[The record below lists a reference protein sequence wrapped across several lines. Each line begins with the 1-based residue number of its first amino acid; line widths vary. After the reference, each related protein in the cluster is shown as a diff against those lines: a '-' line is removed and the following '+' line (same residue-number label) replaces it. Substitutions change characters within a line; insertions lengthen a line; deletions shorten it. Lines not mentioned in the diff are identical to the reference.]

1 MSKSGSLLSDVE
13 DLGKNALRIYFKLF
27 ESETPL
33 GVRELARDLNLPVS
47 TVHYN
52 LKRLESLGIL
62 SRSNNGYVVSRP
74 IPLQGFFAIR
84 NRLIPRMIIYSI
96 FFLGFTIGSLTT
108 IVTSGFS
115 VDKLL
120 AITVSSIS
128 SAIFF
133 LEGLNMRRKL
143 TK

>member
-1 MSKSGSLLSDVE
+1 M
-13 DLGKNALRIYFKLF
+13 
-27 ESETPL
+27 
-33 GVRELARDLNLPVS
+33 ARDLNLPVS